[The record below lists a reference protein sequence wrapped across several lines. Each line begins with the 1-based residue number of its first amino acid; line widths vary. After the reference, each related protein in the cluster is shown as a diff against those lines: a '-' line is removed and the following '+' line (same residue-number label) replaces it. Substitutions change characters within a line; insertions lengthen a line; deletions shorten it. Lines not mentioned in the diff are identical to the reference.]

1 MRVTVLPMQG
11 ERRFLGVDTARGSF
25 DTVDD
30 ETVIL
35 DSSTGVLTLLV
46 GIGPEIWERL
56 LGGADRAALLAE
68 IADTYD
74 DTAAT
79 DVSTFLDDL
88 LAAGLVVAIDAADAR
103 HATPPAWSQP
113 YRAPQIERYDDIAD
127 IMMMDP
133 IHEVDQTRGWP
144 RPVDGNGHG
153 AGNGAHP
160 TE

>member
-1 MRVTVLPMQG
+1 MPG
-11 ERRFLGVDTARGSF
+11 EGRFIGVDAARSSY
-25 DTVDD
+25 DTVDG

-46 GIGPEIWERL
+46 GIGPGIWERL
-56 LGGADRAALLAE
+56 VGGADREALLAE
-68 IADTYD
+68 IAGTYD
-74 DTAAT
+74 DVAAAAAG
-79 DVSTFLDDL
+79 SFLDEL
-88 LAAGLVVAIDAADAR
+88 LAAELVVPCGEATPGDAA
-103 HATPPAWSQP
+103 PAPWP
-113 YRAPQIERYDDIAD
+113 AEYRAPQIEVYDDIAD

-160 TE
+160 AE

>member
-1 MRVTVLPMQG
+1 MHG
-11 ERRFLGVDTARGSF
+11 DGRFIGVDTARSSY
-25 DTVDD
+25 DTVDG

-56 LGGADRAALLAE
+56 VGGADREALLAE
-68 IADTYD
+68 IAGTYD
-74 DTAAT
+74 DVAATAAG
-79 DVSTFLDDL
+79 SFLDEL
-88 LAAGLVVAIDAADAR
+88 LAAKLIVPCDAGTPGDAA
-103 HATPPAWSQP
+103 PAPWP
-113 YRAPQIERYDDIAD
+113 TEYRPPQIEVYDDIAD